1 VLEIRLESFKVLEV
15 GHLRTVNAQLDHG
28 PSSDEDLS
36 NSADPRN
43 QYW

>member
-1 VLEIRLESFKVLEV
+1 MLEIRLESFKVLEV